1 MGNCLFKKNSKSE
14 ELEAQF
20 FFLQK
25 ENLRTYDMI
34 IHELQNLKNSIYE
47 YPVIGY
53 NTKSVNPSRKET
65 TV

>member
-34 IHELQNLKNSIYE
+34 INEIQNLKNSIYE
-47 YPVIGY
+47 YPHH
-53 NTKSVNPSRKET
+53 TKSVNPCRKHT